1 MFDKN
6 HLMGNIHLKAEAT
19 GDFVQRIQ
27 KEQPELAEA
36 VAKLRELLPEEVY
49 QRAFSNIQT
58 FNRRGD
64 NLLIVSGG
72 ILQRSFL
79 ERDCIPSLKEA
90 LGVKRVQII
99 G

>member
-6 HLMGNIHLKAEAT
+6 HLMGNTHLKAEAT

-36 VAKLRELLPEEVY
+36 VAKLKELLPEEVY

-58 FNRRGD
+58 FILKGKLKSTILNKNRKI
-64 NLLIVSGG
+64 NKLI
-72 ILQRSFL
+72 
-79 ERDCIPSLKEA
+79 
-90 LGVKRVQII
+90 II
-99 G
+99 KK